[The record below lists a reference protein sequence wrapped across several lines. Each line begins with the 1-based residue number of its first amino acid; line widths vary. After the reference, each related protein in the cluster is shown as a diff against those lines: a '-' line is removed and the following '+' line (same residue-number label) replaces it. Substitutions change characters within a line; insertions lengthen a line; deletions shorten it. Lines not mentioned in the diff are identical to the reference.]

1 MRRSP
6 LRYLPV
12 AVLALTLQVLAPLM
26 ALAPLAAPFDPLI
39 HAALCSDLA
48 QDLAQAEGGDRSSH
62 RGGAEAACCVLCA
75 PLTGGVAVLDPPA
88 GIAGVLP
95 EARFWPVAW
104 LAVDRHLPT
113 ASLNLAAAPRAPPVM
128 A

>member
-6 LRYLPV
+6 LRFLPV

-39 HAALCSDLA
+39 HAALCSDLS
-48 QDLAQAEGGDRSSH
+48 QDLAQAESDDRSPH
-62 RGGAEAACCVLCA
+62 RGGAETACCVLCA
-75 PLTGGVAVLDPPA
+75 PLAGAAAVLDPPA
-88 GIAGVLP
+88 GVAGVP
-95 EARFWPVAW
+95 PQARLSPVAW
-104 LAVDRHLPT
+104 RAVDRHLPT
-113 ASLNLAAAPRAPPVM
+113 ASLNLAAAPRAPPVT

>member
-12 AVLALTLQVLAPLM
+12 AVLALTLQVLAPLV

-62 RGGAEAACCVLCA
+62 HGGAEAACCVLCA
-75 PLTGGVAVLDPPA
+75 PLAGGAAMLDPPA
-88 GIAGVLP
+88 GVAGVP
-95 EARFWPVAW
+95 PQARFSPVAW
-104 LAVDRHLPT
+104 RAVERHLP
-113 ASLNLAAAPRAPPVM
+113 AAPLNPAAAPRAPPVT

>member
-26 ALAPLAAPFDPLI
+26 ALAPLATASFDPLI

-48 QDLAQAEGGDRSSH
+48 RVDNGNRSSH
-62 RGGAEAACCVLCA
+62 SDKAVCCVLCA
-75 PLTGGVAVLDPPA
+75 PLAGGVATLDPPA
-88 GIAGVLP
+88 GSLGAPPLTL
-95 EARFWPVAW
+95 FSHVAW
-104 LAVDRHLPT
+104 LAPDQHLPRT
-113 ASLNLAAAPRAPPVM
+113 LLNPAAAPRAPP
-128 A
+128 ATA